1 VRGFRSSSV
10 DRITHGFSSVP
21 RRVGQSFKL
30 DAELSRSV
38 LVILVLDG
46 DLARQFIFI
55 NGLSELINEEK
66 WNKE

>member
-1 VRGFRSSSV
+1 
-10 DRITHGFSSVP
+10 
-21 RRVGQSFKL
+21 L

-46 DLARQFIFI
+46 DLAWQFILI
-55 NGLSELINEEK
+55 NGLSELIDEEK

>member
-10 DRITHGFSSVP
+10 DRITRGFSSVP
-21 RRVGQSFKL
+21 RRVGQWFKL

-38 LVILVLDG
+38 LVILVLGG
-46 DLARQFIFI
+46 DPARQFIFI
-55 NGLSELINEEK
+55 NGLSELLNEEK